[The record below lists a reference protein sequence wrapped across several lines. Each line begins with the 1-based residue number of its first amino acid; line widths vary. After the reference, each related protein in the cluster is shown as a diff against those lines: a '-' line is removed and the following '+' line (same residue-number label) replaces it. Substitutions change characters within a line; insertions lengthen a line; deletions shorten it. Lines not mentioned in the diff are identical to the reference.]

1 MTVIKG
7 RTKFELTKSD
17 RLLEHLDNTWDSSKL
32 LYYVQGS
39 VNR

>member
-7 RTKFELTKSD
+7 RTKFDTQSD